1 MFKSTALVLGVV
13 VSLLSLNGCAS
24 GLTTTTRSSEV
35 QGGSVGVSIP
45 GARAGVSAGTRAE
58 TADARTERAG
68 GGGGGGGAAHA
79 GMAFDR
85 GCAYCG
91 K

>member
-1 MFKSTALVLGVV
+1 MFKSTALVVGLV

-24 GLTTTTRSSEV
+24 GLVTHTRSSDV
-35 QGGSVGVSIP
+35 QGGNVGISLP
-45 GARAGVSAGTRAE
+45 GASAGVSAGTRSE
-58 TADARTERAG
+58 TADTRMERAG
-68 GGGGGGGAAHA
+68 GAGGPGGAAHA
-79 GMAFDR
+79 GLAFDR